1 MEYMALE
8 DFDAFVVLLD
18 DIEEYFN
25 ERADADQPAG
35 CDCPIPNEEM
45 SLLTRLQRAKKGTLP
60 KLRVLE
66 TGD

>member
-1 MEYMALE
+1 MSKYDIPDE
-8 DFDAFVVLLD
+8 LLD

-45 SLLTRLQRAKKGTLP
+45 VLLTRLQRVTKKRP
-60 KLRVLE
+60 EKKSE
-66 TGD
+66 CP

>member
-45 SLLTRLQRAKKGTLP
+45 GLLVRLQRAMKRRPEKKS
-60 KLRVLE
+60 
-66 TGD
+66 DCS

>member
-45 SLLTRLQRAKKGTLP
+45 GLLVRLQRARKD
-60 KLRVLE
+60 R
-66 TGD
+66 